1 MRPLKLTMTC
11 FGPFLFETV
20 DFTALGDH
28 LFLISGPT
36 GSGKSTIFD
45 GICYALY
52 GETSASERRPEAMK
66 SDFANPGEACSVTLT
81 FAVGDR
87 TYRIRRQP
95 KQEMFNQTQTRMIS
109 RAAECELWQITTAD
123 DGGTQ
128 ETLLASA
135 VKTVNQ
141 TVRQILGLTA
151 TQFRQIVM
159 LPQGQFSRLLKSGE
173 SERIALLKTLF
184 AMDYYKAF
192 ERRVEEAHN
201 KANARIQTI
210 DDAIAIE
217 IGHLEAAPESA
228 FAKRLAADRPEGL
241 DTAII
246 TDLMAAAA
254 LSNERDHLEKKR
266 LTRELALASAAQT
279 AAARRLATGEALLQR
294 FERREQLLQRI
305 DQLEHQQAKMDAK
318 RQKLTEWRRAALV
331 RPLETASRRAQSAF
345 QEAKDHESRCI
356 AALQSQQSQLDH
368 LQIALATINDPHFD
382 ATLEHLREQAARL
395 KASQPALASWQQDQK
410 HIADLRTQ
418 IERLNPRAEQVARL
432 QTRQES
438 LQKAIDALQQTASD
452 EQRAALQLADQIPT
466 AAGRVDALKNLR
478 PLYADV
484 TANDAKI
491 TAIADEKRQLENA
504 LAQAEREHQR
514 LQQKRLAAA
523 AGALAQTL
531 KDGTPCPVCGAAHH
545 PRPAAE
551 NEAASRIRE
560 AIDACDA
567 RLADLKGRLAADDEQ
582 HRFLVGHN
590 AEAQGRLL
598 ALCTENGLA
607 PDNLT
612 PTSLDAEYQLAVQT
626 HQARQE
632 ALAQSRAAIR
642 DTHRQLKRKR
652 ETFARVQNELEQATA
667 ALARKSELQSELAQ
681 RTGALAAVEQQL
693 RALFPQQ
700 DDPADLPAVFAQKLN
715 QCESKIRQM
724 TDQREALNARREAIE
739 KQIAASEA
747 ALHAAAD
754 QTAQAEAAASRE
766 HAAFKTALTEH
777 RLTRELYEASRSVD
791 AATTQQVQDQVKEY
805 DEAITSCRANLKA
818 LAEELAGRRRPDL
831 EDDRLRKNHAD
842 YWVEQMRRAAQT
854 VGTRLDHNRRQEV
867 RIHRQ
872 QQARSAALERQK
884 WTNDL
889 YETVKGKVSGCPK
902 ISFERYILSA
912 YLQDILISAN
922 VFLEDISDSRYH
934 LTLADDPMQKHNRG
948 LSIEVYD
955 DFTGKARTADSLSG
969 GETFMAALSMALG
982 LSDMVQ
988 SESGGIRLDTLFI
1001 DEGFATLDADALDKA
1016 MDCLS
1021 RLQRNGRTVG
1031 IISHVRELLEVVD
1044 DKILVEKTEAGS
1056 YIRVLPA

>member
-11 FGPFLFETV
+11 FGPFLSEAV

-52 GETSASERRPEAMK
+52 GETSALERRPEAMK
-66 SDFANPGEACSVTLT
+66 SDFANPGKTCSVTLT
-81 FAVGDR
+81 FSAGDR

-95 KQEMFNQTQTRMIS
+95 KQEMFNQPQTRIIS

-123 DGGTQ
+123 DGGRQ

-135 VKTVNQ
+135 VKTCSQ
-141 TVRQILGLTA
+141 TVQQILGLTA

-173 SERIALLKTLF
+173 NERIALLKTLF

-210 DDAIAIE
+210 DDAIVLE
-217 IGHLEAAPESA
+217 IGHLEATPKSA
-228 FAKRLAADRPEGL
+228 FAKRLAADHPEGL
-241 DTAII
+241 NAAVIA
-246 TDLMAAAA
+246 DLMKAAA

-266 LTRELALASAAQT
+266 LTRELALATAAQT
-279 AAARRLATGEALLQR
+279 AVAGRLATGEALLQR
-294 FERREQLLQRI
+294 FERREQLLRRI
-305 DQLEHQQAKMDAK
+305 NQLEHQQAKMDAK

-331 RPLETASRRAQSAF
+331 RPLETASRRAQDAF
-345 QEAKDHESRCI
+345 QKARDRKNRCT
-356 AALQSQQSQLDH
+356 AALQSHQSQRNR
-368 LQIALATINDPHFD
+368 LQAALTATSDPHFD
-382 ATLEHLREQAARL
+382 ATLERLREQAARL
-395 KASQPALASWQQDQK
+395 KATQPALASWQQDQE
-410 HIADLRTQ
+410 HIADLRAQ
-418 IERLNPRAEQVARL
+418 IEHLNPRAEQTAQL

-452 EQRAALQLADQIPT
+452 EQRTALQLADQIPT

-491 TAIADEKRQLENA
+491 AAITDEKRQLENA
-504 LAQAEREHQR
+504 LAQAEHEHR
-514 LQQKRLAAA
+514 HLQQKRLAAA

-531 KDGTPCPVCGAAHH
+531 TDGTPCPVCGAVHH
-545 PRPAAE
+545 PQPAAE
-551 NEAASRIRE
+551 SEAASRIRKD
-560 AIDACDA
+560 IDACDA
-567 RLADLKGRLAADDEQ
+567 RLADLKGRLAADEEQ
-582 HRFLVGHN
+582 HRFLVDHN
-590 AEAQGRLL
+590 VEARERLL
-598 ALCTENGLA
+598 ALCMENGLA
-607 PDNLT
+607 LDTLT
-612 PTSLDAEYQLAVQT
+612 PDTLDAEVQLAVNT

-632 ALAQSRAAIR
+632 ALAQSRAAIHN
-642 DTHRQLKRKR
+642 THQQLKQKR
-652 ETFARVQNELEQATA
+652 EAFAQVQSELERATA

-681 RTGALAAVEQQL
+681 RTGALAVVEQQL
-693 RALFPQQ
+693 RALFPRQ
-700 DDPADLPAVFAQKLN
+700 DDLADLPAVFAQKLN

-724 TDQREALNARREAIE
+724 TDRREALNAQREAIE

-766 HAAFKTALTEH
+766 HKTFLAALTEH
-777 RLTRELYEASRSVD
+777 QLTRERYEASRSVD
-791 AATTQQVQDQVKEY
+791 AASAQQLQDQVKAY

-831 EDDRLRKNHAD
+831 EDDRLRKTRAD
-842 YWVEQMRRAAQT
+842 YWVERVRHAAQT
-854 VGTRLDHNRRQEV
+854 VTTRLDHNRRQEE
-867 RIHRQ
+867 RIRRQ
-872 QQARSAALERQK
+872 QRARSAALERQK

-934 LTLADDPMQKHNRG
+934 LTLADDPMQKQNRG